1 MPFSGADYRFARGFA
16 SLSAAQ
22 RGLFPGCWWF
32 CFAGGVP
39 VGPFRLVGS
48 KAIGEGVIETLKKY
62 EARLSVMQNHAATSG
77 PSVAITQ
84 HSFVSINIA
93 ATVSN

>member
-1 MPFSGADYRFARGFA
+1 VPFSGVDYRFARGFA
-16 SLSAAQ
+16 SLSAVQ

-48 KAIGEGVIETLKKY
+48 EAIGEGVIETLKKY
-62 EARLSVMQNHAATSG
+62 PKSPDVLMQNHG
-77 PSVAITQ
+77 PQQADVQ
-84 HSFVSINIA
+84 WP
-93 ATVSN
+93 